1 MARVEKHGETSFSFT
16 WQQLLPGSEIFC
28 TYILLRKEAIP
39 QVIGIASEIV
49 AEESAR
55 LETVHWGHSLG
66 SIQLVET
73 GTKET
78 SEAVSE
84 TLPRIV
90 YGISGH

>member
-1 MARVEKHGETSFSFT
+1 MISIS
-16 WQQLLPGSEIFC
+16 
-28 TYILLRKEAIP
+28 
-39 QVIGIASEIV
+39 SEIV

-55 LETVHWGHSLG
+55 LETVQWGHSLG

-90 YGISGH
+90 YGISGY